1 MVGIT
6 ISFGGISSDI
16 PKTERTEKG
25 KSYIAFPSE
34 YCVLDLETTGLSPE
48 WDQIIEIGAIKY
60 ANGQEVDRYQT
71 LVQPEPYDDGIFVD
85 AFIEELTGITNEML
99 ADAPKIDAI
108 LGSVADFLGDLPIV
122 GYNVNFD
129 INFLYDNFVNV
140 LDKPFTNNYIDG
152 LRMARKLYPDMKH
165 HRLQD
170 MVALFGLDNI
180 HAHRTISDC
189 EATNQC
195 YSRFFD
201 EAIRQY
207 GSVDGFIS
215 LFKHKSGYGFKAADI
230 HGDESK
236 TDPSSPLFGKYCVFT
251 GKLEKFT
258 RKEAMQIVADL
269 GGINEDNV
277 TKKTN
282 FLVLGNNDYCATIKD
297 GKSSK
302 QKKAEKNKLAG
313 QDIEIVPETVFYD
326 MLEET

>member
-1 MVGIT
+1 
-6 ISFGGISSDI
+6 
-16 PKTERTEKG
+16 
-25 KSYIAFPSE
+25 
-34 YCVLDLETTGLSPE
+34 
-48 WDQIIEIGAIKY
+48 
-60 ANGQEVDRYQT
+60 
-71 LVQPEPYDDGIFVD
+71 
-85 AFIEELTGITNEML
+85 ML

-108 LGSVADFLGDLPIV
+108 LGSVADFLRDLPIV

-140 LDKPFTNNYIDG
+140 LGKPLTNDYIDG

-170 MVALFGLDNI
+170 MVALFGLDNK

-189 EATNQC
+189 EVTNQC
-195 YSRFFD
+195 YNRFFD
-201 EAIRQY
+201 EAIRQC
-207 GSVDGFIS
+207 GSVDSFIS

-236 TDPSSPLFGKYCVFT
+236 ADPSNPLFGKYCVFT

-326 MLEET
+326 MLEEA